1 MAEDVFDSTLEHL
14 GLYQSLVDG
23 LLQVFVVG
31 TEGEVHVVAAI
42 DGSSGFCDLVLQI
55 WQLVDGGVVTHHHT
69 VEAYVVAKD
78 VLQDLAVSDTP
89 DAMHI
94 MITWHDTLAA
104 SQTDHRLVGQ
114 EDLFHQFLLV
124 GITTTA
130 VAEVVFRAGSHTF
143 LQVALLQPFHECD
156 THDGREIAILTV
168 GLLQTVE

>member
-1 MAEDVFDSTLEHL
+1 MAKDVLNSTLEHL

-55 WQLVDGGVVTHHHT
+55 WQLVDGSIVAHHHT
-69 VEAYVVAKD
+69 VEAYVIAKD
-78 VLQDLAVSDTP
+78 ILQDLAVGHAP

-94 MITWHDTLAA
+94 MITWHDALAA

-114 EDLFHQFLLV
+114 QDLFHQFLLV
-124 GITTTA
+124 GIATTA

-143 LQVALLQPFHECD
+143 FQVTLLQTLHEG
-156 THDGREIAILTV
+156 HAHGGREITILSV
-168 GLLQTVE
+168 GLL